1 MPPGKS
7 ALLGTAARRSL
18 QGAKLG
24 AQGRAVVELLE
35 RHFDSLGASGSAS
48 SGDRATGTVAAARRA
63 VPCKPVRLLPGDV
76 ARLIPRAA
84 PERAR
89 PFDDILSDV
98 EEKIFPGLTP
108 RMLHTRGGL
117 VR

>member
-7 ALLGTAARRSL
+7 SLLGTAARRSL

-48 SGDRATGTVAAARRA
+48 SGDRATVSAARRA
-63 VPCKPVRLLPGDV
+63 VPCKPARLLPGDV

-117 VR
+117 VL